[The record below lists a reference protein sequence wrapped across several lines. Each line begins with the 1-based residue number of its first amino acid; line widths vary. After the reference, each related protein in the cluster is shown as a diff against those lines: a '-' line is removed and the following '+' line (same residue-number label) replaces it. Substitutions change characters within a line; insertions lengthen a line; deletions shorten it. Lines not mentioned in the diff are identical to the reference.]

1 MNACPSEDQLRRFL
15 DGELLA
21 EDDAQIVA
29 HVEDCAQCHALLEQL
44 TPVSPALRGGRAVE
58 TVRTGEPATTDLPGT
73 AVIARAD
80 GEDDDGGVEGGC
92 ETEPRDSDTPGSC
105 VAAPGDPGLTADYV
119 KTPAGS
125 HAGITDEASRNGRLG
140 ADDVDRSATAGA
152 IDPVPRR
159 TGRNPAAGDWPAV
172 AGYDVLQCLGEGGMG
187 VVYKARHLGLN
198 RLVALKMIRGGSQAR
213 PDYFARFRV
222 EAEAVAQIRHPNIIQ
237 IYDIGE
243 AEGLPFVALELLDGG
258 GLDDQLGGNPQPGRQ
273 AAELMI
279 TLARAVHVAHQS
291 GIIHRDLKPTNVL
304 YTSDGVP
311 KITDFGLAKR
321 IDSDGGQTQSG
332 QIMGSPS
339 YMAPEQARG
348 HSRNVGPAADV
359 YALGAILYEM
369 LTGRAPFKGETP
381 IETIRQVIDD
391 DPVTPSRLVP
401 RVPRDLETICL
412 KCLHKDPAR
421 RYESAAAL
429 ADDLARYL
437 RGEPIRGRRVPT
449 WERGAKWAY
458 RRPVPATLLLAVVA
472 AFPITFL
479 VVLDSQRR
487 RNERDRQ
494 QSARI
499 MGEQD
504 AGMKRMLLARDELAE
519 DDLNGA
525 EVTLTGL
532 KERIQGEPRLRD
544 LNTAAD
550 ALLVEVIARQAEHA
564 SRASDR
570 GRYTEFLRQRNDALF
585 HDTRFTGLDL
595 TGSQDA
601 TRRAA
606 RAALD
611 LYAADGAGDSW
622 SLRPLPASL
631 TGPEQAEIAEA
642 CYELLLI
649 LAEAETTPKE
659 GLRRLDEAGRLR
671 PPTRAYHLR
680 RAVCLTRAGDKPG
693 ADRER
698 LEADRQKPVSAFD
711 HFLAG
716 QERFARQ
723 EFDGA
728 SQELDMALQL
738 QPDHFW
744 AQALSAVCS
753 LQLNQPVEAKAS
765 LNACLQR
772 EPRFAWLFILR
783 GFASSEIARI
793 AHDLVERS
801 PGRDGLVGRVDR
813 LYAAADAD
821 YRKAQD
827 LLDRGSSD
835 VLRYSLLVNRGVLRL
850 LLRRD
855 LDEAVEQLQAAI
867 RLNPRGLEA
876 HAALARVFQ
885 SQDHRELALEQFG
898 RAIALRP
905 REAALYRDRADVN
918 LSRAQPTPAQRSRAL
933 SDLEQAIR
941 LEQPGNPVLARDH
954 YKRARLLEIERRDTE
969 ALTACD
975 LAIKAARGND
985 DVHRLRIELLL
996 RLNRNDDVIRS
1007 CDAII
1012 ASGKPTARICELRGV
1027 AREEIK
1033 DFAGAIEDFTNA
1045 VALKGNR
1052 AVLLRRRGWLYIVV
1066 DAPRLALDDFEASI
1080 LLDGSSGDAYNGR
1093 GAARLRFGEHREAVA
1108 DAEKA
1113 LSLGEPKPD
1122 LYYKAA
1128 RVYAVA
1134 AIAAAA
1140 EMRKKGD
1147 ETVALVSRYQD
1158 RAADLLLEALKR
1170 LPPERRASFR
1180 NDVILTDP
1188 QLRPLRRRVL
1198 SLDLAGW
1205 LPKQSGAGAPP
1216 SH

>member
-1 MNACPSEDQLRRFL
+1 MNACPTEEQLLRFL
-15 DGELLA
+15 DGVLAA
-21 EDDAQIVA
+21 EDDARIAA
-29 HVEDCAQCHALLEQL
+29 HVEDCVHCHALLEQL
-44 TPVSPALRGGRAVE
+44 TPISPALRAGPAVE
-58 TVRTGEPATTDLPGT
+58 TVRNDEPATIDLTKTDLIVSANG
-73 AVIARAD
+73 
-80 GEDDDGGVEGGC
+80 DDDPGGE
-92 ETEPRDSDTPGSC
+92 EYRKSKRTDSGTPGSC
-105 VAAPGDPGLTADYV
+105 LAPPGDPELTADY
-119 KTPAGS
+119 AEGAAAI
-125 HAGITDEASRNGRLG
+125 HDGNTDEASRDGRFG
-140 ADDVDRSATAGA
+140 AEDASRSATAA
-152 IDPVPRR
+152 VIEPVPQR
-159 TGRNPAAGDWPAV
+159 TSRNPAAGERPAV
-172 AGYDVLQCLGEGGMG
+172 DGYDVRQCLGEGGMG

-213 PDYFARFRV
+213 PDYIARFRV

-237 IYDIGE
+237 IYDIGQ

-258 GLDDQLGGNPQPGRQ
+258 GLDDRLGGNPQPGRQ
-273 AAELMI
+273 AAELLI

-437 RGEPIRGRRVPT
+437 RGEPIRGRRVPP

-458 RRPVPATLLLAVVA
+458 RRPVAAMLLLAVIA
-472 AFPITFL
+472 AIPISFL

-487 RNERDRQ
+487 RNDRERAAT
-494 QSARI
+494 ARI
-499 MGEQD
+499 MGKQD
-504 AGMKRMLLARDELAE
+504 DGMKRMLRARDALAKDE
-519 DDLNGA
+519 LNGA

-532 KERIQGEPRLRD
+532 KERIQGEPKLRD
-544 LNTAAD
+544 LNAAAD
-550 ALLVEVIARQAEHA
+550 ALLVEVKARQAERV
-564 SRASDR
+564 SRESDR
-570 GRYTEFLRQRNDALF
+570 SRYAEFRRLRNDALF

-595 TGSQDA
+595 TGNQDA

-606 RAALD
+606 RAALE

-631 TGPEQAEIAEA
+631 TAPERAEIAEA

-649 LAEAETTPKE
+649 LGEAEAMPQN
-659 GLRRLDEAGRLR
+659 GLRRLDQAARLR

-680 RAVCLTRAGDKPG
+680 RAACLARTGDKPG

-698 LEADRQKPVSAFD
+698 LAADAQKPVSAFD

-716 QERFARQ
+716 QERFERQ
-723 EFDGA
+723 DFDGA
-728 SQELDMALQL
+728 SQEFDMALQL

-744 AQALSAVCS
+744 AQASSAVCS

-772 EPRFAWLFILR
+772 EPRFAWLYILR

-793 AHDLVERS
+793 ARDLVERRPE
-801 PGRDGLVGRVDR
+801 PGGLVGRVDR
-813 LYAAADAD
+813 LYAAADSD
-821 YRKAQD
+821 YRKAQH
-827 LLDRGSSD
+827 LLDRGSSEL
-835 VLRYSLLVNRGVLRL
+835 LRYSLLVNRGVLRL

-867 RLNPRGLEA
+867 KLNPQGLEA

-885 SQDHRELALEQFG
+885 SQGRQNEALEQFS

-905 REAALYRDRADVN
+905 REPALYRDRADVD

-933 SDLEQAIR
+933 CDLEQAIR
-941 LEQPGNPVLARDH
+941 LEKPGSPLLARDH
-954 YKRARLLEIERRDTE
+954 FQRARLLELDHRDTE
-969 ALTACD
+969 ALAACD
-975 LAIKAARGND
+975 EAIKVARGND

-996 RLNRNDDVIRS
+996 RLRRNDNVIRS

-1012 ASGKPTARICELRGV
+1012 ASGKPTARICELRGL

-1033 DFAGAIEDFTNA
+1033 DFSGAIEDFTNA
-1045 VALKGNR
+1045 MALRGNR
-1052 AVLLRRRGWLYIVV
+1052 AVLLRRRGWIYIVV

-1080 LLDGSSGDAYNGR
+1080 QLDGSSGDAYNGR
-1093 GAARLRFGEHREAVA
+1093 GAARLRFGQHREAVA

-1134 AIAAAA
+1134 AIAAGA
-1140 EMRKKGD
+1140 ELRKKGED
-1147 ETVALVSRYQD
+1147 TVALVSRYQD
-1158 RAADLLLEALKR
+1158 RAADLLFEALKR

-1188 QLRPLRRRVL
+1188 QLRTLRRRVL
-1198 SLDLAGW
+1198 SLDLAGS
-1205 LPKQSGAGAPP
+1205 LPKPTAAGAAS